1 MRQKKRR
8 RPSCGNRG
16 NVELRGRS
24 YLESR
29 NFNLSRESSDSEGT
43 NRSSLARKAVEQ
55 NQINALKFLLERG
68 ADVNVLYALKAAP
81 KGRDSRGE
89 TLLHLAGRLG
99 FRDIAMF
106 LLSILWRRS
115 VLLSGY
121 PDFMQVN
128 ESGEDAV
135 DVTADASLRE
145 LIRACI
151 DRYSIVSVANLREDD
166 SLADVRERILA
177 SCTLKESMKLA
188 KFVVNDAIVFPQQ
201 EQCFPARLCCGE
213 RNNFIIYVPPTL
225 HILEQVGV
233 EVQNPEAK
241 QREALDMLVY
251 SFSHLSLKGEQSKSQ
266 QQGYGGSF
274 SLVGRGEARKSPE
287 PLGSAARMM
296 SVAGESKNQIYKPIS
311 VGGNETEKRRM
322 VENNMKECTIL

>member
-1 MRQKKRR
+1 M
-8 RPSCGNRG
+8 
-16 NVELRGRS
+16 
-24 YLESR
+24 
-29 NFNLSRESSDSEGT
+29 
-43 NRSSLARKAVEQ
+43 
-55 NQINALKFLLERG
+55 
-68 ADVNVLYALKAAP
+68 
-81 KGRDSRGE
+81 
-89 TLLHLAGRLG
+89 
-99 FRDIAMF
+99 
-106 LLSILWRRS
+106 
-115 VLLSGY
+115 
-121 PDFMQVN
+121 
-128 ESGEDAV
+128 
-135 DVTADASLRE
+135 TADASLRE

-274 SLVGRGEARKSPE
+274 SLVSRGEARKSPE

>member
-1 MRQKKRR
+1 M
-8 RPSCGNRG
+8 S
-16 NVELRGRS
+16 GRN

-29 NFNLSRESSDSEGT
+29 NFNLSRESSENGGA
-43 NRSSLARKAVEQ
+43 NRSSLASKAVEL
-55 NQINALKFLLERG
+55 NQINALRFLLEHG
-68 ADVNVLYALKAAP
+68 ADVNVLFPAVLSGVR
-81 KGRDSRGE
+81 GRDSRGDS
-89 TLLHLAGRLG
+89 LLHVAGRRG
-99 FRDIAMF
+99 HRDIAMF

-128 ESGEDAV
+128 EAGEDAV
-135 DVTADASLRE
+135 DVTGDASLRE

-151 DRYSIVSVANLREDD
+151 DRYSIVSVANLRDAD

-177 SCTLKESMKLA
+177 SCTLKDSMRLA
-188 KFVVNDAIVFPQQ
+188 KFVVNDAIVFQQQ
-201 EQCFPARLCCGE
+201 EHNFPARLCCGD

-233 EVQNPEAK
+233 EISNPEAK

-251 SFSHLSLKGEQSKSQ
+251 SFSHLSLKGDKQQQQQ
-266 QQGYGGSF
+266 QQGYRGSF
-274 SLVGRGEARKSPE
+274 SMMSQGEAGKSPE
-287 PLGSAARMM
+287 PLGSSARMM

-311 VGGNETEKRRM
+311 VGGNETEKRKM
-322 VENNMKECTIL
+322 VENNMKECTIM